1 MYTDSTKIVRMADR
15 LVSQCGTR
23 NPEKIAHELGIE
35 VLDYPFREQ
44 KGVYKV
50 VLRNR
55 FIFIK
60 QDLHPVMRKIVLLHE
75 LGHDALHRNEATQ
88 MGGFKEFN
96 IFDMK
101 NNRMEYEA
109 NLFASQVS
117 LPDDAFLELVERGF
131 SAHQIV
137 QTLKSDINLVALKA
151 DILISQ
157 GHPLCPQE
165 HRNDFLRYD
174 K

>member
-1 MYTDSTKIVRMADR
+1 MPTYMPSPARVGSLR
-15 LVSQCGTR
+15 LT
-23 NPEKIAHELGIE
+23 
-35 VLDYPFREQ
+35 
-44 KGVYKV
+44 
-50 VLRNR
+50 
-55 FIFIK
+55 
-60 QDLHPVMRKIVLLHE
+60 
-75 LGHDALHRNEATQ
+75 
-88 MGGFKEFN
+88 
-96 IFDMK
+96 
-101 NNRMEYEA
+101 YEA

-131 SAHQIV
+131 SAHEIV
-137 QTLKSDINLVALKA
+137 QALKSDINLVDLKA

>member
-1 MYTDSTKIVRMADR
+1 MRLYYFVLSLYDIIVYLSRGGKCCITVIVPQQILVLFKIYNIFAEQLSV
-15 LVSQCGTR
+15 
-23 NPEKIAHELGIE
+23 
-35 VLDYPFREQ
+35 PFFQ
-44 KGVYKV
+44 
-50 VLRNR
+50 LR
-55 FIFIK
+55 
-60 QDLHPVMRKIVLLHE
+60 VMR
-75 LGHDALHRNEATQ
+75 
-88 MGGFKEFN
+88 
-96 IFDMK
+96 

-137 QTLKSDINLVALKA
+137 QTLNSDINLVALKA

-165 HRNDFLRYD
+165 HRNNFLRYD